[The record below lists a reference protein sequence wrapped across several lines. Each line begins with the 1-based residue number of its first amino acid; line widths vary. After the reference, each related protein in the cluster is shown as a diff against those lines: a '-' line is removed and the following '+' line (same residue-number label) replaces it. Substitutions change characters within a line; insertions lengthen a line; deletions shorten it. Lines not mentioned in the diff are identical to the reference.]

1 MQQKAILLAH
11 PYLQL
16 VSGSVRRNQF
26 DFDSNTLSIN
36 MTTGAVNGVS
46 VIPISPPGALLA
58 THGLLVRGKPPLVS
72 IDKAT
77 RS

>member
-46 VIPISPPGALLA
+46 VIPISPLWSTFGNSWAF
-58 THGLLVRGKPPLVS
+58 GQG
-72 IDKAT
+72 
-77 RS
+77 